1 MMNPIDIKFNVL
13 SDTPPG
19 KDPDQHSP
27 TLRLYHQLLWSK
39 PLPNGENFILNLS
52 KPRLLRHSSE
62 NLGDFTLSSDGIGRT
77 FVGIKKMK
85 HLVDQIPSEMIGPIN
100 ELCYTIGGFII
111 FPSNRVKMK
120 PTINGARGIN
130 SKIEDRFDLT
140 LECIRLF
147 YNGDES
153 PLSKTLILY
162 ESFFKLFVDFRG
174 YVNHFLLQDLVLNNS
189 TQINYWHPF
198 TSFNESPLP
207 SNSTEFYL
215 YLKKVVEFV
224 QSRNERIFEY
234 SKRQVNFKD

>member
-1 MMNPIDIKFNVL
+1 MNPIDIKFNVF

-39 PLPNGENFILNLS
+39 PLPKGENFILDLS
-52 KPRLLRHSSE
+52 KPRLLRHGSE
-62 NLGDFTLSSDGIGRT
+62 NLGEFTFSSDGIGRT
-77 FVGIKKMK
+77 FVGIKKMG
-85 HLVDQIPSEMIGPIN
+85 HLVDQIPSEVINPIN

-111 FPSNRVKMK
+111 FPSNRVNMK

-153 PLSKTLILY
+153 PLTKTLMLY
-162 ESFFKLFVDFRG
+162 QSFFELFEDFRG
-174 YVNHFLLQDLVLNNS
+174 YVNHFLLQDLVSNNS
-189 TQINYWHPF
+189 TQIKYWHPF
-198 TSFNESPLP
+198 KSFNLSPLP
-207 SNSTEFYL
+207 ANSEEFYL
-215 YLKKVVEFV
+215 YLNKVAEFV
-224 QSRNERIFEY
+224 RSRNERIFEY
-234 SKRQVNFKD
+234 SKIQIKINE